1 MKIASRYNIPFLATG
16 NGHSGTV
23 TSKGLN
29 GVQIDLRKFKSV
41 QYDAATST
49 VTVGGAVR
57 FGEVTP
63 ILFANGKEIRKDSMT
78 LTYRN
83 RAN

>member
-16 NGHSGTV
+16 NGHSGTI

-41 QYDAATST
+41 KYDASTST

-63 ILFANGKEIRKDSMT
+63 ILFANGKEIRIAPINLADQ
-78 LTYRN
+78 N
-83 RAN
+83 NAN